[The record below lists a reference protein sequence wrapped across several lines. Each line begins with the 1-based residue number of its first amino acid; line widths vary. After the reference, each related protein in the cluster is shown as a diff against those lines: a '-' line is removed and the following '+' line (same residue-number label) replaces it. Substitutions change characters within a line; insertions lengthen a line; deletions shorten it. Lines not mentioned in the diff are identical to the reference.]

1 MPTRYKVHH
10 PEHYPIAWL
19 SAARSAAN
27 AACRDSADPWVSVDW
42 ARGEAGAVSR
52 MKRLRAFRD
61 GLRVNRHNYPEI
73 AKAFDDGYELTF
85 RKVPAHGVWDVQL
98 AWRQPPDRQQILDV
112 ARVVIGEDMREI
124 T

>member
-27 AACRDSADPWVSVDW
+27 AAVRDSADPWVSVDW

-61 GLRVNRHNYPEI
+61 GLKANRYNYREI
-73 AKAFDDGYELTF
+73 AEVIDAGYELAF
-85 RKVPAHGVWDVQL
+85 RKVPFRGVWDVQL
-98 AWRQPPDRQQILDV
+98 AWRQPPNRQEILDA
-112 ARVVIGEDMREI
+112 ARVAIGEDMHEI